1 MDIDELIKKYG
12 NQSEVARRFG
22 VTRAYVSKWVKAGR
36 IPERYALRELA
47 GEVVQELE
55 SGEQNRSTQRLIR
68 KIKDGL
74 RNKPDAEGL

>member
-12 NQSEVARRFG
+12 NQSEVARHFG
-22 VTRAYVSKWVKAGR
+22 VTRAYVSRWVKSGKV
-36 IPERYALRELA
+36 PERFALRELA

-74 RNKPDAEGL
+74 RPKPEAEGL

>member
-1 MDIDELIKKYG
+1 MDIDDLIKKYG

-22 VTRAYVSKWVKAGR
+22 VTRAYVSRWVKNGR

-55 SGEQNRSTQRLIR
+55 AGEQNRSTQRLIR
-68 KIKDGL
+68 KIKNGL
-74 RNKPDAEGL
+74 RPIPDAEGA